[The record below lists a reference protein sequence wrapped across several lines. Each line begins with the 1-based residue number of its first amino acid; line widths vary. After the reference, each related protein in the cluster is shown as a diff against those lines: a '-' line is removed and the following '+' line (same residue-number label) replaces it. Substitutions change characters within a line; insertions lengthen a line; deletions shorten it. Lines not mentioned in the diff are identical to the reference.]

1 MSTRA
6 LTPDELTEAV
16 RQAVARRFAGGVTVV
31 GEVTWAVKSHG
42 GWRFA
47 LGDVLVAAF
56 GQAAGVLD
64 RQVGAASKLVG
75 RRVRVVG
82 VPELGPRRLGF
93 RAHDLDLLASAPTA
107 FRRPRPL
114 PSRQSVPWP
123 SQIERVAL
131 VGPDGEGMDDALGVL
146 RGAGVPVRA
155 FFAPSSDVRATVRQ
169 LAAAASWGDVVLLVR
184 GGGDLESSCYNTD
197 EVVQAVASCPV
208 PVITGI
214 GHSGDRVR
222 TDEVAWAAT
231 RTPTAAAMFAVRE
244 RRTGR

>member
-1 MSTRA
+1 MTRA
-6 LTPDELTEAV
+6 LTPDELVEVVRRAV
-16 RQAVARRFAGGVTVV
+16 ERRFAGGVVV
-31 GEVTWAVKSHG
+31 AGEVTWAVKSRNV
-42 GWRFA
+42 WRFA

-56 GQAAGVLD
+56 GQAAGALD
-64 RQVGAASKLVG
+64 EQVRSAGKLVG

-93 RAHDLDLLASAPTA
+93 RATDLDLLGSAAAAPH
-107 FRRPRPL
+107 RPRPL
-114 PSRQSVPWP
+114 PPRQSVPWP
-123 SQIERVAL
+123 SQLERVAL

-155 FFAPSSDVRATVRQ
+155 FFAPSSDSRATVRQ
-169 LAAAASWGDVVLLVR
+169 LSAAAAWGDVVLLVR
-184 GGGDLESSCYNTD
+184 GGGDLEASAYNTD
-197 EVVQAVASCPV
+197 EVVQAVAGCPV
-208 PVITGI
+208 PVVTGI

-222 TDEVAWAAT
+222 TDDVAWVAT